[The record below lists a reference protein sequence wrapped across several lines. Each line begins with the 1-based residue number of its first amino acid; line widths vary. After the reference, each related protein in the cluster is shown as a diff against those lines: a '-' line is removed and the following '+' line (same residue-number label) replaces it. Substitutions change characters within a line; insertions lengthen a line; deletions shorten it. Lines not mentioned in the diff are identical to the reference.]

1 MVVESSTKVWFLR
14 RSYVKRDDPSRRNQS
29 ICNEVG
35 ALFRHQSG
43 RDTMKIGCPKE
54 IKPQEFRVGMTPNAA
69 REAVVHGHSVMIEA
83 NAGVGAGFA
92 DADYVAAGATII
104 ATAEEVFAKA
114 DMIVKVKEP
123 QPVERKRLREGQVLF
138 TYLHLAPDAAQTAD
152 LLASGV
158 TAIAYETVT
167 DDRGGLPLLAPMSE
181 VAGRLAPQVGAWT
194 LQKANGGRG
203 VLLGGVP
210 GVAPGRVL
218 VIGGGVV
225 GTHAAKVAAG
235 MGADVTVLD
244 RSLARLRYLD
254 DVFGSSFKNG
264 YASAGAIHEL
274 AMQADLIIGAVLIP
288 GAAAP
293 KLISRAQL
301 RDLKPGAA
309 LVDVAIDQ
317 GGCFETSHATTHQ
330 DPVYDVDGIM
340 HYCVA
345 NMPGAV
351 ARTSTL
357 ALGNATMPF
366 MLALADKGWRQAC
379 ADDKH
384 LLAGLNTHA
393 GRLTYEAVGVALNLP
408 VQAAMDALAA

>member
-1 MVVESSTKVWFLR
+1 MTKKLR
-14 RSYVKRDDPSRRNQS
+14 AYGQIVQ
-29 ICNEVG
+29 EHV
-35 ALFRHQSG
+35 SG
-43 RDTMKIGCPKE
+43 RKHIMHIGCPKE

-69 REAVVHGHSVMIEA
+69 REAV
-83 NAGVGAGFA
+83 NAGHTVTIETQGGIGAGFT
-92 DADYVAAGATII
+92 DEDYIAAGAKI
-104 ATAEEVFAKA
+104 AGTAAEIFAAA

-123 QPVERKRLREGQVLF
+123 QPVERKMLREGQILF
-138 TYLHLAPDAAQTAD
+138 TYLHLAPDPEQTRD
-152 LLASGV
+152 LLASGA
-158 TAIAYETVT
+158 TCIAYETVT
-167 DDRGGLPLLAPMSE
+167 DRNGGLPLLAPMSE

-210 GVAPGRVL
+210 GVGPAKVM

-225 GTHAAKVAAG
+225 GTHAAKIAAG

-244 RSLARLRYLD
+244 RSLPRLRYLD
-254 DVFGSSFKNG
+254 DVFGGTFKTS
-264 YASAGAIHEL
+264 YASEGNTIEL
-274 AMQADLIIGAVLIP
+274 AQQADLIIGAVLIP

-301 RDLKPGAA
+301 SELKPGAA

-330 DPVYDVDGIM
+330 DPVYEVDGIM

-351 ARTSTL
+351 ARTSTI

-366 MLALADKGWRQAC
+366 MMALANKGWRQAC
-379 ADDKH
+379 EDDPH
-384 LLAGLNTHA
+384 LLAGLNVHA
-393 GRLTYEAVGVALNLP
+393 GQLTYDAVGKALGIDVLAP
-408 VQAAMDALAA
+408 AQALKQ

>member
-1 MVVESSTKVWFLR
+1 
-14 RSYVKRDDPSRRNQS
+14 
-29 ICNEVG
+29 
-35 ALFRHQSG
+35 
-43 RDTMKIGCPKE
+43 MKIGCPKE
-54 IKPQEFRVGMTPNAA
+54 IKPQEYRVGLTPNAA
-69 REAVVHGHSVMIEA
+69 REAVNHGHTVYIETL
-83 NAGVGAGFA
+83 AGNGAGFS
-92 DADYVAAGATII
+92 DADYIAAGATILT
-104 ATAEEVFAKA
+104 TADAVFDAS

-123 QPVERKRLREGQVLF
+123 QPVERKRLRAGQVLF
-138 TYLHLAPDAAQTAD
+138 TYLHLAPDPEQTAD

-210 GVAPGRVL
+210 GVLPAKVL
-218 VIGGGVV
+218 VLGGGVV
-225 GTHAAKVAAG
+225 GTHAARIAAG

-244 RSLARLRYLD
+244 RSVNRLRYLD
-254 DVFGSSFKNG
+254 DVFAGQFKNA
-264 YASAGAIHEL
+264 YADAATTIDL
-274 AMQADLIIGAVLIP
+274 ARQADLIIGAVLIP

-301 RDLKPGAA
+301 SELKPGAA

-330 DPVYDVDGIM
+330 DPIYEVDGIL

-366 MLALADKGWRQAC
+366 MLALEDKGWRQAC
-379 ADDKH
+379 TDDRH

-393 GRLTYEAVGVALNLP
+393 GHLTYAAVGAALHLP
-408 VQAAMDALAA
+408 VIEAAQALTI

>member
-1 MVVESSTKVWFLR
+1 
-14 RSYVKRDDPSRRNQS
+14 
-29 ICNEVG
+29 
-35 ALFRHQSG
+35 
-43 RDTMKIGCPKE
+43 MKIGCPTE
-54 IKPQEFRVGMTPNAA
+54 IKPQEFRVGLTPSAA
-69 REAVVHGHSVMIEA
+69 LEAVNNGHDVIVQSG
-83 NAGVGAGFA
+83 AGIGAGFD
-92 DADYVAAGATII
+92 DAAYEAAGAKII
-104 ATAEEVFAKA
+104 ATAEEVFAQA

-123 QPVERKRLREGQVLF
+123 QAAERKMLREGQLLF
-138 TYLHLAPDAAQTAD
+138 TYLHLAPDPDQTKD
-152 LLASGV
+152 LLASGC

-167 DDRGGLPLLAPMSE
+167 DRNGGLPLLAPMSE

-203 VLLGGVP
+203 VLMGGVP
-210 GVAPGRVL
+210 GVGPARVM

-225 GTHAAKVAAG
+225 GTHAARIAAG

-244 RSLARLRYLD
+244 RSLPRLRYLD
-254 DVFGSSFKNG
+254 DVYGGTFKTS
-264 YASAGAIHEL
+264 YASAQNTIEL
-274 AMQADLIIGAVLIP
+274 AREADMIIGAVLIP

-301 RDLKPGAA
+301 SELKPGAA

-317 GGCFETSHATTHQ
+317 GGCFETSKATTHQ

-351 ARTSTL
+351 ARTSTI

-366 MLALADKGWRQAC
+366 MLNLANKGWRQAC
-379 ADDKH
+379 TDDPH
-384 LLAGLNTHA
+384 LKAGLNVHA
-393 GRLTYEAVGVALNLP
+393 GQLTYAAVGEALGMDFITAD
-408 VQAAMDALAA
+408 QAIAG